1 MKFKIQIVLDDDQG
15 NSQTED
21 IIQLEKD
28 GNIGYCSGLS
38 LQESKQLLNIIQEK
52 IILTQA
58 QEFARKNRACPCCHK
73 KRRSKGDHF
82 IQFRTL
88 FGTIVI
94 PSPRLYHCKCH
105 EASTK
110 TFSILQSW
118 LPEHISPE
126 LQYIETKWASYMSF
140 NKTSEL
146 LSDLLP
152 ISASHNGVTVRRH
165 LHKTAKRQ
173 ESELDEK
180 PICISG
186 CANEWAKL
194 PKPDK
199 PIMVG
204 MDGGYVRSCTD
215 KRSNFEVVVGKSY
228 SKTKSAKRFGL
239 VQSLDKHP
247 QRRLLNAL
255 RNQGM
260 QENQQIS
267 FITDGAENLRNL
279 QFIMHPESE
288 HILDWFHVTMR
299 ITVLNQFAKGFVKSD
314 PEPGKAMLEELARV
328 KWYLWHGNVEDALEH
343 LEDCYILLID
353 DDEYGEIEK
362 INYKNKRKFIKHI
375 EELTTYVENNRH
387 LIPNYG
393 ERWRYGEAIAS
404 SFVESTVNEVVT
416 KRMVKKQQMQWSRI
430 GAHYLLQ
437 ARTATLNG
445 ELPDYFERWY
455 PGVKINSK
463 ASSNEPYEELKNAA

>member
-1 MKFKIQIVLDDDQG
+1 MKFRLQIAI
-15 NSQTED
+15 ED
-21 IIQLEKD
+21 EHGETCLEDVINIEKD
-28 GNIGYCSGLS
+28 IDNGYSSGLS
-38 LQESKQLLNIIQEK
+38 LQESKNILNVLQQK
-52 IILTQA
+52 IVLSQA
-58 QEFARKNRACPCCHK
+58 KQYTNLHRACSCCHK
-73 KRRSKGDHF
+73 QRRIKGHHS
-82 IQFRTL
+82 IQFKTL
-88 FGTIVI
+88 FGTVVI
-94 PSPRLYHCKCH
+94 PSLRLYHCTC
-105 EASTK
+105 SDNSGK
-110 TFSILQSW
+110 TFSLLRSW
-118 LPEHISPE
+118 LLEHMSPE

-146 LSDLLP
+146 LADVLP
-152 ISASHNGVTVRRH
+152 ISATHNGVTVRRH
-165 LHKTAKRQ
+165 LHKIAKRQ
-173 ESELDEK
+173 ESELEKK

-186 CANEWAKL
+186 CANEWEKL

-204 MDGGYVRSCTD
+204 MDGGYVKNCTD
-215 KRSNFEVVVGKSY
+215 KRSNFEVIVGKSY

-239 VQSLDKHP
+239 VQSLDEHP

-260 QENQQIS
+260 QENQQIT
-267 FITDGAENLRNL
+267 FITDGAENLRDL

-299 ITVLNQFAKGFVKSD
+299 LTVLNQFAKGLVKSD
-314 PEPGKAMLEELARV
+314 PEPGKNMLEELTRV

-343 LEDCYILLID
+343 LEDCYVLLID
-353 DDEYGEIEK
+353 DDEYGDIEK
-362 INYKNKRKFIKHI
+362 INYRNKSKFIKHI
-375 EELTTYVENNRH
+375 EELTTYVENNCH

-393 ERWRYGEAIAS
+393 ERWRHGEAIAS
-404 SFVESTVNEVVT
+404 SFAESTVNEVVT

-437 ARTATLNG
+437 ARTAALNN

-455 PGVKINSK
+455 PGLKIRNDRDKSFAKLEK
-463 ASSNEPYEELKNAA
+463 AA